1 MEKATIFNMVEGQ
14 YMTFD
19 EWFEKKHGLT
29 FKEMHEFTGN
39 TYDAY
44 LRALTKEL
52 RDYVSDMVN
61 EKLS

>member
-1 MEKATIFNMVEGQ
+1 
-14 YMTFD
+14 MTFD